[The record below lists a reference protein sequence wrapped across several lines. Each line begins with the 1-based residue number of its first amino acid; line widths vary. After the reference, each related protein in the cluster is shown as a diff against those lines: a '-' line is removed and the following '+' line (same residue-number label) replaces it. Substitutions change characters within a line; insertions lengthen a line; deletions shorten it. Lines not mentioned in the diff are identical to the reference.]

1 LFFFAEETFA
11 DWKQVHK
18 GLHKMEPVNG
28 LNLGRFLKRERENK
42 GLTIDHLAKVTRLR
56 TNYIEALEN
65 EAWDSLPDQVFI
77 KGFLKTY
84 TRALGLDY
92 AQVLKQFEASVP
104 AHDGLPKPLVPPKKV
119 NKKIY
124 IFLIALI
131 IFILLIFAII
141 QLKGTGPNR
150 NGANATQTI
159 TPEDKPVQTVH
170 NENIAGQAEKVQTA
184 DQSAA
189 NNTQTPGIKSPSAG
203 TTSEPAKEAVTPSGI
218 DSAPKETVSEKP
230 VQESILEPAKLL
242 QEQPGPTAIAA
253 PGAEPSTE
261 AKGQNILTC
270 SVTETTY
277 VKIWIDN
284 SPPVQHVFPGGS
296 RHQWNSR
303 EGFYILVGNAGGIE
317 FDFNGKKLKDLGR
330 QGEVVRLR
338 LPDNFKLNISE
349 N

>member
-1 LFFFAEETFA
+1 
-11 DWKQVHK
+11 
-18 GLHKMEPVNG
+18 MEPVNG

-42 GLTIDHLAKVTRLR
+42 GLTIEHLAKVTRLR

-65 EAWDSLPDQVFI
+65 EAWDTLPDQVFI

-92 AQVLKQFEASVP
+92 TQVLKQFEASVP
-104 AHDGLPKPLVPPKKV
+104 AHDGLPKPLMPPKKV
-119 NKKIY
+119 NKIY
-124 IFLIALI
+124 FFLIALI
-131 IFILLIFAII
+131 ILILILFAII
-141 QLKGTGPNR
+141 KLIGAGPDR
-150 NGANATQTI
+150 EGAKATQTI
-159 TPEDKPVQTVH
+159 TPEDKPAQTVH
-170 NENIAGQAEKVQTA
+170 NENIAGQAETVQTA
-184 DQSAA
+184 DQTAV
-189 NNTQTPGIKSPSAG
+189 NNTGAPEKKTPLTG
-203 TTSEPAKEAVTPSGI
+203 TTSGPEKEAGQSSNPGHATEI
-218 DSAPKETVSEKP
+218 IAEKP
-230 VQESILEPAKLL
+230 VQEGIPEQPAKPL
-242 QEQPGPTAIAA
+242 QEQTGSTAIAA
-253 PGAEPSTE
+253 AGSEPATE
-261 AKGQNILTC
+261 AKDQNILTC
-270 SVTETTY
+270 SVTKTTY

-284 SPPVQHVFPGGS
+284 SPPVQHVFPSGS